1 MQGHGHRRA
10 MQLPGWIHT
19 AAGWEDVQR
28 SVRTTSLAGP
38 RVVQAGQERGGTL
51 GLGVRPHMASGA
63 RVVSCHV
70 HFCWRS

>member
-38 RVVQAGQERGGTL
+38 RVVQAGQEQGGTL